1 MRKLLFILFVI
12 PFIQGCKQEDPIVL
26 PFNDR
31 LKVTSIYLLN
41 PESGDNYKRWTTYFT
56 YNQKGRIT
64 QQKEVRYNYQSNNSD
79 STTTHFEYP
88 SNNKIKAWYSTDPQG
103 VFLNEFYFYHRS
115 GNLDTIET
123 RLSIGG
129 GSPFRSFA
137 YNSDGELIKGLCFGN
152 GLYANNDT
160 MIYENGN
167 LVKITGKREGAP
179 EPYISGNIYTHEMEY
194 YGSVPPPYR
203 KFLQNINLST
213 IGDFVEGR
221 EIAADGLGLDVF
233 SWYNFTGIN
242 WLGKHQNALIKRY
255 RFSFDNIYYDDFSFS
270 YEFDAKGR
278 TTKKTTVNNAIGK
291 VVRVT
296 TYEYFN

>member
-1 MRKLLFILFVI
+1 MRKLLFLLFII

-31 LKVTSIYLLN
+31 LKTATRYN
-41 PESGDNYKRWTTYFT
+41 FNTENGDTLIRIQSKFF
-56 YNQKGRIT
+56 YNASGRIT
-64 QQKEVRYNYQSNNSD
+64 LMQGTSYDYIFHDVYESS
-79 STTTHFEYP
+79 THFEYP

-137 YNSDGELIKGLCFGN
+137 YNADGELIKGLCFGN

-167 LVKITGKREGAP
+167 LVKIIGKREGAP